1 MSMMLIESLL
11 KLSEA
16 LKRKREMATQIK
28 ISNNHSPLSIL
39 KIQNVPNEMMKTNS
53 LIKSWK
59 FSNNNQ
65 VVWIRGKN
73 LTMKIVKYL
82 VEIGNLT
89 FNLVNREI
97 SQNSKLKLKGKVMD
111 LWSKVNLIKRNK
123 FPLLV
128 NL

>member
-39 KIQNVPNEMMKTNS
+39 KIQNVLNEMMKTNS

-59 FSNNNQ
+59 FSSNNQ
-65 VVWIRGKN
+65 VAWIRGKN

-97 SQNSKLKLKGKVMD
+97 SQNSKLKVKGKVMD